1 MILQSVSINGIDM
14 LSTYRMA
21 LANRHCVQ
29 PPVPKTIYQDVP
41 GADGSLD
48 LSTAIAGRI
57 IYERRVITLNFGCG
71 YPMDKWPEVFSE
83 ILRNFHGRE
92 GKLIFDDDPMY
103 YYAGRMTVSEYSRA
117 RTLGTFTI
125 SVNADPYKYELTASD
140 EDWLWDSFS
149 FEKGVI
155 RDYKELEVSGSLSLN
170 VPGTQRW
177 VIPEITVSATM
188 TVSYGG
194 KDYELKQGTNK
205 IYDIVIKEGE
215 NMLMFTGTGTVT
227 ISYRGG
233 IL

>member
-1 MILQSVSINGIDM
+1 MIHQSVSINGIDM
-14 LSTYRMA
+14 LSTYGMA

-155 RDYKELEVSGSLSLN
+155 RDYKELEVNGSLSLN

-177 VIPEITVSATM
+177 VIPEITVAAAM

-215 NMLMFTGTGTVT
+215 NVLMFTGTGTVT

>member
-92 GKLIFDDDPMY
+92 GKLIFNDDPMY

-155 RDYKELEVSGSLSLN
+155 RDYKELEVNGSLSLN

-177 VIPEITVSATM
+177 VIPEITVAAAM

-215 NMLMFTGTGTVT
+215 NVLMFTGTGTVT

>member
-1 MILQSVSINGIDM
+1 MIHQSVSINGIDM
-14 LSTYRMA
+14 LSTYGMA

-83 ILRNFHGRE
+83 VLRNFHGRE

-155 RDYKELEVSGSLSLN
+155 RDYKELEVSGS
-170 VPGTQRW
+170 
-177 VIPEITVSATM
+177 
-188 TVSYGG
+188 
-194 KDYELKQGTNK
+194 
-205 IYDIVIKEGE
+205 
-215 NMLMFTGTGTVT
+215 
-227 ISYRGG
+227 
-233 IL
+233 